1 MCQPTRATTLL
12 LNNPSPN
19 SWLIRT
25 IIPSSSYVRGLP
37 DQGRALL
44 GLDPGHFLLGSAAT
58 WSVHISWQWQKVKS
72 SIAALAYPCVTSA
85 QVPLTKQVIWLIPRS
100 KSREMHSLSTTGNS
114 KVTWAEGVVQTG
126 DHNVTNMKK
135 DYKFPCLPGPGM
147 AP

>member
-12 LNNPSPN
+12 HNNPSLN

-37 DQGRALL
+37 DQGRAFL

-58 WSVHISWQWQKVKS
+58 WSVHTSWQWQKVKS
-72 SIAALAYPCVTSA
+72 SISALACACVTSA
-85 QVPLTKQVIWLIPRS
+85 QVPLTKQVIWLSLRS
-100 KSREMHSLSTTGNS
+100 KSREMHSLSTKGNS
-114 KVTWAEGVVQTG
+114 KATRAEGVVRIG
-126 DHNVTNMKK
+126 DHNVTNKKK
-135 DYKFPCLPGPGM
+135 DYEFPCLPGPGM